1 MVGRGADQA
10 LEHPS
15 RPELHERV
23 RLSLFDAE
31 SGPTISGFR
40 TDSGTAGAHYGHTVP
55 ARAPVPT
62 RPPPKE

>member
-1 MVGRGADQA
+1 MVGRGVDEM

-15 RPELHERV
+15 RLELHARV
-23 RLSLFDAE
+23 RLSLFDPE

-40 TDSGTAGAHYGHTVP
+40 TDSGTAGAHDGHTVP